1 MIGRAISYGEDNLY
15 HIVRGNPKEIWDGI
29 DGLMSVVYSS
39 LDDERNPKTSIDN
52 IDVHYTKKLM
62 FGYPA
67 ISRIIKFLRNLQV
80 VHGGI
85 TLPYRSRL
93 ESFDNIYTL
102 SSIVVLSLYGY
113 TEMLEVWQDTINVT
127 K

>member
-1 MIGRAISYGEDNLY
+1 
-15 HIVRGNPKEIWDGI
+15 
-29 DGLMSVVYSS
+29 MSVVYSS

-67 ISRIIKFLRNLQV
+67 ISRVIKFLRNLQV

-85 TLPYRSRL
+85 TPAYRSRL

-102 SSIVVLSLYGY
+102 SPIVVLSLYGY
-113 TEMLEVWQDTINVT
+113 TEILEVWQDTWY
-127 K
+127 